1 MVARADSGGAAVIEE
16 LERLIEAA
24 RKRIAESPKYVP
36 LTEAEKRELFGG

>member
-1 MVARADSGGAAVIEE
+1 MIEE
-16 LERLIEAA
+16 LERLLVIA